1 MWFFLYVIQFLLMPL
16 IARDFWVSSFVGNS
30 LYLLAFGYY
39 AVITFLGYNGKSQ
52 TCPIKSR
59 GADQYPA
66 LPFLHHTELLLTPVA
81 VFTILWFISLFGAN
95 LPKHLAPVLWAGAKL
110 RKSV

>member
-1 MWFFLYVIQFLLMPL
+1 MVFCHFELHSNIVVTNYSI
-16 IARDFWVSSFVGNS
+16 
-30 LYLLAFGYY
+30 
-39 AVITFLGYNGKSQ
+39 
-52 TCPIKSR
+52 
-59 GADQYPA
+59 A

>member
-1 MWFFLYVIQFLLMPL
+1 MPL
-16 IARDFWVSSFVGNS
+16 IARDFWVSSLVGNS

-39 AVITFLGYNGKSQ
+39 TVITFLGYNGNSSNLSSIISSAN
-52 TCPIKSR
+52 P
-59 GADQYPA
+59 GAA
-66 LPFLHHTELLLTPVA
+66 LPFLHHTHLLLAPVA